1 MCSLFSGGKSKVVV
15 LGLLVCQEEVQGGDG
30 KVGAHSPIVAGPFV
44 VVSALLKYMTLCLVV

>member
-1 MCSLFSGGKSKVVV
+1 MVV

-30 KVGAHSPIVAGPFV
+30 EVGAHSPIVAGPFV